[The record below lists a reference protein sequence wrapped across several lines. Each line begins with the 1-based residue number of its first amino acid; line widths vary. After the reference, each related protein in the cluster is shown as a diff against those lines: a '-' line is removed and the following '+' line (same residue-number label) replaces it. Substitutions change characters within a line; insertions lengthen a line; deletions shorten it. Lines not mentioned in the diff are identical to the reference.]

1 MDNKMK
7 AVLYARVSTEEQAT
21 EGYSINAQKEL
32 LYEYANKNNIEI
44 IEEYIDEGK
53 SGKSIEGRPEMK
65 RLLRD
70 AKDENFNAVIIYKL
84 DRLSRKT
91 KDALEIAEKLDFHNV
106 QLISYSENIDTTTP
120 GGKMFFTI
128 LSSVAEME
136 RSTII
141 DRAKMGMVQRAKEG
155 YYNGGRVL
163 GYDSINKHLVINE
176 EEAHIIRLIFDY
188 AEQDLG
194 YKAIVSRINTMG
206 YKTKRGFDFSINTIK
221 QILDNPLYI
230 GKIRFNMYENWAE
243 KHRKG
248 KNKDYILVDGKHE
261 SIIEQEQWNRVQQSR
276 KRRSIKPAQS
286 NNPYILNGLIR
297 CPECGYGMVSGSSK
311 GAKGKKYR
319 YYVCG
324 LFHNKGSKACSAHSI
339 RADRA
344 EEQVFEEL
352 ERIVSEPYVLNRI
365 VDNVNEKRIDARTP
379 INDEIKILQSKLNK
393 VEVRINNITN
403 QLMDDPSLVAIFK
416 PKLTGL
422 TEEQAELQS
431 KLKALNTELEECD
444 TTPIDAQALHN
455 LLANFDKVIK
465 DAEPEQQKALL
476 RLIIKNIQISKEAPR
491 GIGRHIKKINLYFD
505 FTIEGLEEHT
515 LDLLNTVSMDFI
527 APVESWMLENEDG
540 KMLSEMMDS
549 LNILPLKDVR
559 FPSIYPKRPV
569 YLLCQNKA
577 HKLVRKGHFRKG
589 ELFVSSLQNVITK
602 SQ

>member
-70 AKDENFNAVIIYKL
+70 AKEENFNAVIIYKL
-84 DRLSRKT
+84 DRISRKT

-163 GYDSINKHLVINE
+163 GYNSVNKELVINE
-176 EEAHIIRLIFDY
+176 EEAHVIRLIFDY

-221 QILDNPLYI
+221 QILDNPIYI
-230 GKIRFNMYENWAE
+230 GKIRFNMYENWSE

-248 KNKDYILVDGKHE
+248 KNEEYILVDGKHE
-261 SIIEQEQWNRVQQSR
+261 AIIEKEQWDRVQQLR
-276 KRRSIKPAQS
+276 KKRSVKPARS
-286 NNPYILNGLIR
+286 NKPYILNGLVR
-297 CPECGYGMVSGSSK
+297 CPKCGYGMVSASSK
-311 GAKGKKYR
+311 GSKGKKYR

-339 RADRA
+339 RADLA
-344 EEQVFEEL
+344 EQQVMEEL
-352 ERIVSEPYVLNRI
+352 KRIVSEPYVLNKI
-365 VDNVNEKRIDARTP
+365 IDNVNEQRSEAKTP
-379 INDEIKILQSKLNK
+379 INEEIKVLQSKLNK
-393 VEVRINNITN
+393 VEVRINNITE

-416 PKLTGL
+416 PKLKGL
-422 TEEQAELQS
+422 TKEQGDFQNRLE
-431 KLKALNTELEECD
+431 ALNSELGECD
-444 TTPIDAQALHN
+444 TTPIDAKALHH
-455 LLANFDKVIK
+455 LLSNFEKVMK
-465 DAEPEQQKALL
+465 DAEPERQKALL

-491 GIGRHIKKINLYFD
+491 GIGRHIKKINLHFD
-505 FTIEGLEEHT
+505 FTLEGLEEHT
-515 LDLLNTVSMDFI
+515 LELLDAVSMDFI

-559 FPSIYPKRPV
+559 FTPINSKRSI
-569 YLLCQNKA
+569 N
-577 HKLVRKGHFRKG
+577 
-589 ELFVSSLQNVITK
+589 LF
-602 SQ
+602 